1 MVLDTNCGVFGFDQP
16 SSTAWFRYLLN
27 PILYVQNQ
35 MLSVLFDPGSTRDNF
50 DSAWPHTRSPI
61 SKSALVEVCTKW
73 LYHRGHWVH
82 SQGQVLRP
90 FSGREWPKTQACRPP
105 PYSDETPEVFWL
117 IIRTHMC
124 QRTLESSCTKPKPL

>member
-61 SKSALVEVCTKW
+61 SKSALVEVCTSGSITEDTGSTARDKSN
-73 LYHRGHWVH
+73 GHFLGDNGPKHKRVARLPT
-82 SQGQVLRP
+82 QTKLLR
-90 FSGREWPKTQACRPP
+90 FSG
-105 PYSDETPEVFWL
+105 
-117 IIRTHMC
+117 
-124 QRTLESSCTKPKPL
+124 